1 MALKEAAFR
10 IFSLKVQFPLCN
22 SATHWT
28 VRGGTK
34 NRVPG
39 SQPCRST
46 TDNTHHSHGHDM
58 FIIDSLPL
66 FLYVNALAMVSYLE
80 YINLKVRGEILGLKN
95 GLNNKK

>member
-28 VRGGTK
+28 VRGGTRK
-34 NRVPG
+34 RVAG

-46 TDNTHHSHGHDM
+46 AANTHHQHGHCM
-58 FIIDSLPL
+58 FMTREDS
-66 FLYVNALAMVSYLE
+66 FHNTASADGHRMKE
-80 YINLKVRGEILGLKN
+80 EEGGEGTEMSLHLVH
-95 GLNNKK
+95 

>member
-28 VRGGTK
+28 VRGGTRK
-34 NRVPG
+34 RVPG

-46 TDNTHHSHGHDM
+46 TDNTYHNHGHCM
-58 FIIDSLPL
+58 FIIISIIYDIIQLL
-66 FLYVNALAMVSYLE
+66 LMDTRIKEEKKGREGRWTERLV
-80 YINLKVRGEILGLKN
+80 ILN
-95 GLNNKK
+95 I